1 MATLTE
7 GMHEGEF
14 IGQLAMGI
22 GYHVDQVTVLS
33 GQTLEAGA
41 VVGKQ
46 TSGGKYVAYDNA
58 GTDDGRRAVAGVL
71 MADVDASG
79 GDVATARV
87 LRRGPAV
94 INKNDLKWAAGVDAS
109 EQTAAIAEMLAN
121 LGIKAV

>member
-22 GYHVDQVTVLS
+22 GYHVDQVTILS
-33 GQTLEAGA
+33 GQNLEAGA

-46 TSGGKYVAYDNA
+46 TVGGKYLAYDNA

-71 MADVDASG
+71 MADVDATG
-79 GDVATARV
+79 GDVTTGRV
-87 LRRGPAV
+87 LRRGPAI
-94 INKNDLKWAAGVDAS
+94 INKNDLKWAAGVDAT
-109 EQTAAIAEMLAN
+109 EQAAAIAEMLAN